1 MTTGPFEA
9 AGASPL
15 RVLYFWKHMDVLLC
29 CSLSCHSSFWNMC
42 AAAVLGTRVT
52 LWLVLGYPGVNS
64 FRGGQTNKQTTKLIF
79 KTFDMAVTP
88 VTYNNRQK
96 CLHSEL
102 SSECSFYLFF
112 FSSVTWSPSSDSH
125 SLCFFAQSMYSMCV
139 CILSTYVCQY
149 LVYIDFFTFY
159 INFI

>member
-1 MTTGPFEA
+1 MREKETNKITNYLLNRSLVYVIDKHDNWAVWGGWCLTPPC
-9 AGASPL
+9 PL
-15 RVLYFWKHMDVLLC
+15 LLETHG
-29 CSLSCHSSFWNMC
+29 CS
-42 AAAVLGTRVT
+42 AVLFPVLSFLIPKHVCCCGTRVT

-102 SSECSFYLFF
+102 SSESSFYLFF

-125 SLCFFAQSMYSMCV
+125 SLCFFAQSMYSM
-139 CILSTYVCQY
+139 
-149 LVYIDFFTFY
+149 
-159 INFI
+159 